1 MDSNSGI
8 SQESLMQNS
17 VFSLLL
23 HDCSFHRSVVC
34 VCVCLYSFTLK
45 ASSVCNDVW
54 DIL

>member
-17 VFSLLL
+17 VFCRVLD
-23 HDCSFHRSVVC
+23 DCSFHCSVLC